1 MANSPLSRHWL
12 LDPAVDFLN
21 HGSFGACPRVV
32 LENQREWADRLER
45 GPVRFLARELEQHLD
60 HVRTELGAFL
70 DCNPD
75 DLALVSNASAGL
87 NTVLRSMQIEPG
99 DELVVTNHEY
109 NASANTLDFVARRAG
124 ARLVVVEIPFPI
136 DDPRAVCDLVLAAVT
151 DRTRLVLIDHVTSQT
166 GLVMPI
172 EPLVRELR
180 ERGIET
186 MVDGAHGPGMVPLE
200 LDALGAAYYTG
211 NLHKWVCAPKGA
223 AFLHVRRDL
232 QSTVRPLTISHGANS
247 LRTDRSAFRIE
258 ADWIGTLDP
267 SPWLAIPASLD
278 FVRTVVPGGLH
289 GLREHNRDLVLEGR
303 RLLCEVLEVPE
314 PAPESMIGSLAS
326 VPLPPSSVGPA
337 ANGCFEDPLHHALV
351 ERGIEV
357 PTMFWP
363 KPPARLIRIS
373 AQAYNHRPQ
382 YERLA
387 AALGEILAGQSAP
400 AG

>member
-60 HVRTELGAFL
+60 HVRAELGAFL
-70 DCNPD
+70 DCHPD

-180 ERGIET
+180 ERGVET

-289 GLREHNRDLVLEGR
+289 GLREHNRDLARGARAGARVDDR
-303 RLLCEVLEVPE
+303 VPGE
-314 PAPESMIGSLAS
+314 RP
-326 VPLPPSSVGPA
+326 PA
-337 ANGCFEDPLHHALV
+337 AFVGRAGGQRVLRGSAASRTRRTGDRGPDDVLAEAACSPDPDQRSGLQPPTAVRAARRSAGRDPLGAV
-351 ERGIEV
+351 RSRGVSE
-357 PTMFWP
+357 
-363 KPPARLIRIS
+363 
-373 AQAYNHRPQ
+373 
-382 YERLA
+382 E
-387 AALGEILAGQSAP
+387 
-400 AG
+400 